1 MEIIFKTIFVAVPDF
16 IRVEPVMISAPTSIE
31 ISTSTF
37 TGINGSGLQIRY
49 AVLEPIF
56 FAYSNAETT

>member
-16 IRVEPVMISAPTSIE
+16 MRVEPVMISEPTSIGM
-31 ISTSTF
+31 STSTF
-37 TGINGSGLQIRY
+37 TGINGSGLQMMY